1 MAARFG
7 MDRPSATRRFPP
19 HQVYPMSGSGS
30 SSVQLVQFIQFFWV
44 SSQHQLVKRAVCL
57 SCARGVLV
65 FLVLNESCLVLII
78 HEFCGQYS
86 ALSGSE
92 ADRYPVKL
100 PIRPDEIS
108 SRHRSPT
115 GRVNRLCVVFTRVVF
130 SPPAR
135 FPRCRVARRRRA
147 TRVGRPR
154 ARPQRDANPTRGSP
168 SRTSTARRGFRGAR
182 AASGV
187 ESPRD
192 SASPGSAVHAE
203 SRGPGTGF
211 LCWEGRRGPERA

>member
-1 MAARFG
+1 M
-7 MDRPSATRRFPP
+7 
-19 HQVYPMSGSGS
+19 
-30 SSVQLVQFIQFFWV
+30 
-44 SSQHQLVKRAVCL
+44 KRAVCL
-57 SCARGVLV
+57 SCNARMFWCCTKAVCY
-65 FLVLNESCLVLII
+65 SDCLV
-78 HEFCGQYS
+78 S
-86 ALSGSE
+86 
-92 ADRYPVKL
+92 R
-100 PIRPDEIS
+100 PIDIRSNCRSTPRRDLF
-108 SRHRSPT
+108 SPT
-115 GRVNRLCVVFTRVVF
+115 VLQLDGLIGCAWFSPRVVNF

-135 FPRCRVARRRRA
+135 FPRCRVARRRA

-154 ARPQRDANPTRGSP
+154 ARSQRDANPTRGSP